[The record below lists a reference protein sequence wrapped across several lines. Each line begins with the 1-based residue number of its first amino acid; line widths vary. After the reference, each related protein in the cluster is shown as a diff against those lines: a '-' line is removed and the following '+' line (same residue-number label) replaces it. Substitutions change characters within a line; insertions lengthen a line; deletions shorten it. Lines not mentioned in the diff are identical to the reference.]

1 MAMTGKD
8 AGRGHRPSPTASGIG
23 GMAAGQSA
31 QPTERSESRKARPAK
46 RVMPE
51 GILGEGKIARNQPV
65 RRGEAERAG
74 DRKAKTALWPVAMQ
88 A

>member
-23 GMAAGQSA
+23 GMAEGQSA

-51 GILGEGKIARNQPV
+51 GVFRERRIARNQPV
-65 RRGEAERAG
+65 RRGEADRAG
-74 DRKAKTALWPVAMQ
+74 DRKAKTALWPIARQ